1 MMVARRVALGPA
13 HSAPPALRA
22 PWAFGT
28 GQSVREVLLLHLQRP
43 PKPQAG
49 VVCIAGVPYTPP
61 SQHVPARQRPHL
73 WTRPLRPRPLRPGA
87 APAPEASLTRRC
99 PGPSTPQP
107 TGAAAGRC
115 SEPPGRRGQRVGVA
129 GAEGSEWAW
138 SAAEGRGWAWP
149 AVTRFILSQ
158 PTMEVGKSR
167 HGWVEGLA
175 GCTGSLCWSWAL
187 SVRLPVLSSAMW
199 PQCEGHDACSQDS
212 PVAGWGSPFVD
223 VVLPGRRQV

>member
-28 GQSVREVLLLHLQRP
+28 GRSVREVLLLRLQRP

-73 WTRPLRPRPLRPGA
+73 WTRPLRPRPLRPGRTL
-87 APAPEASLTRRC
+87 PPRPLSL
-99 PGPSTPQP
+99 
-107 TGAAAGRC
+107 AGVLGRPPHNPP
-115 SEPPGRRGQRVGVA
+115 EPPPG
-129 GAEGSEWAW
+129 GAQSRL
-138 SAAEGRGWAWP
+138 AAEGRGWAWP